1 MIHKPFISLSI
12 AIVLCFSVFSCVNKN
27 ASESG
32 TRKIAPYKLPE
43 IPSFITDPT
52 AQASYAATHFW
63 GNFNFNDTLYI
74 SQIDNEQALFS
85 NYINALNYAEKKAVD
100 TSIKE
105 TLKKAEAEET
115 GAMYAAFL
123 KSFKHYLHD
132 PNSPL
137 RNEDIYITVLEYAIA
152 SEKTELAT
160 RERSKFELEM
170 AMKNRVG
177 DKATDLVY
185 TLSSG
190 KTGTLYSI
198 RSPYTIILF
207 YNPDCHSCAET
218 IGGIKASPIITN
230 GIRNK
235 QIAILSFYPD
245 EDLEIWKKHLHDI
258 PAEWVNGYDKNRETE
273 TKQLYDLKAI
283 PTLYLLDADKR
294 VLLKDVPGPVLEE
307 YLMMRL

>member
-1 MIHKPFISLSI
+1 MTPKLFISILT
-12 AIVLCFSVFSCVNKN
+12 AIVLCLSIFACTSKN
-27 ASESG
+27 TSESG
-32 TRKIAPYKLPE
+32 TQKIAPYKFPE
-43 IPSFITDPT
+43 VPSFITDPT

-63 GNFNFNDTLYI
+63 DNYNFNDTLYI
-74 SQIDNEQALFS
+74 SIIDDKQALFS
-85 NYINALNYAEKKAVD
+85 NYITALSYSEKKTID
-100 TSIKE
+100 NSIKE
-105 TLKKAEAEET
+105 TLKKAETEET
-115 GAMYAAFL
+115 GTMYAAFL
-123 KSFKHYLHD
+123 KTFKHYLHD

-137 RNEDIYITVLEYAIA
+137 RNEDMYITVLEYAIA

-190 KTGTLYSI
+190 KTGSLYSI

-207 YNPDCHSCAET
+207 YNPDCHSCAEI
-218 IGGIKASPIITN
+218 IGGLKASPIITN
-230 GIRNK
+230 RVKNK

-245 EDLEIWKKHLHDI
+245 EDLEIWKKHLQDI
-258 PAEWVNGYDKNRETE
+258 PAEWVNGYDKDRKTE
-273 TKQLYDLKAI
+273 NEQLYDLKAI

-294 VLLKDVPGPVLEE
+294 VLLKDVPAPVLEE
-307 YLMMRL
+307 YLMIHL